1 MRQLVDKMKMAEGMM
16 DRNSCSNGRLKSK
29 STWFMSSRPLTTAEE
44 DMIAHM
50 CVGQKR
56 LSKNQIPSIIW
67 SQSEHLKDQH
77 GLYEVNIMAA

>member
-1 MRQLVDKMKMAEGMM
+1 
-16 DRNSCSNGRLKSK
+16 
-29 STWFMSSRPLTTAEE
+29 MSSRPLTTAEE